1 MISRQTS
8 SGHRA
13 RVRRAAT
20 RWSMKRSPCRL
31 LLVLLVSSCGS
42 RSPTAPSETPG
53 PGPSSASPLTIAAE
67 PSNIPPYNR
76 DDWRLWIDADGDCQD
91 TRAEVLIAESVI
103 AVMFRDAR
111 RCVVDTG
118 RWTDPYTGQT
128 FTTAGDLNI
137 DHLVPLANAY
147 RSGGWRWSSAQ
158 KERYANDLSYSL
170 HLIAVSASVNRSKGD
185 QGPDTWKPPNTAFW
199 CQYATAWIHV
209 KQTWALTATPTEW
222 QALQVMSATCSS

>member
-1 MISRQTS
+1 M
-8 SGHRA
+8 
-13 RVRRAAT
+13 
-20 RWSMKRSPCRL
+20 
-31 LLVLLVSSCGS
+31 
-42 RSPTAPSETPG
+42 
-53 PGPSSASPLTIAAE
+53 
-67 PSNIPPYNR
+67 
-76 DDWRLWIDADGDCQD
+76 
-91 TRAEVLIAESVI
+91 LIAESVI